1 MNYSFNREKFYGC
14 AFLALYCMAMIF
26 VSVRHL
32 TFALLALTASAV
44 CLFKTIPVDT
54 DDRDHQRKHIY
65 LILAVSMLPALY
77 IVWDAHRQDWDERRF
92 KTYLSEHR
100 CTYQGDVIT
109 GMSRGGCDRQANCE
123 EPQEIKDSDFFCA
136 ATGNSIT
143 YTEFKAG
150 SYGH

>member
-1 MNYSFNREKFYGC
+1 MKFFVNREKLYGY
-14 AFLALYCMAMIF
+14 AFFSLYCLAMIF

-32 TFALLALTASAV
+32 SFALLALTASAV
-44 CLFKTIPVDT
+44 CVFKTVPADT
-54 DDRDHQRKHIY
+54 DNRGHQRKHIY
-65 LILAVSMLPALY
+65 LILAAFMLPAFY
-77 IVWDAHRQDWDERRF
+77 IVWDVHGQDRDERRF

-109 GMSRGGCDRQANCE
+109 GVSRGACDRLGNCE
-123 EPQEIKDSDFFCA
+123 EPQEIKDSEFFCA

-143 YTEFKAG
+143 YAEFKAG